1 MFFKNRKSAG
11 KQLAKELIHYQKAK
25 DCIVIG
31 LPRGGVVTAFEV
43 ASYLELP
50 FDIICPRKIR
60 APFNEELALGAVT
73 EADIGYLDDRLI
85 KDFKVSEEYL
95 RNEIQVRQKESLDR
109 LKNFRKNRVPLNL
122 KNKKVII
129 VDDGL
134 ATGAT
139 MLAAISDIRKK
150 QAAKVIVAIPVS
162 HPDSLALVQSKV
174 NEVIC
179 LFSTPLFYAVGQ
191 FYEDFEQTEDNEVM
205 ALLESAWAN

>member
-11 KQLAKELIHYQKAK
+11 KQLAKELIQYQKAK

-43 ASYLELP
+43 ANCLELP
-50 FDIICPRKIR
+50 LDIVCPRKLR

-73 EADIGYLDDRLI
+73 ETDVGYLNNRLI
-85 KDFKVSEEYL
+85 KSLNVSEEYL

-109 LKNFRKNRVPLNL
+109 LKSFRKNRLPLDL

-139 MLAAISDIRKK
+139 MLAAISDVRKK
-150 QAAKVIVAIPVS
+150 QATKVIVAIPVS
-162 HPDSLALVQSKV
+162 HPDSLALVQSQV
-174 NEVIC
+174 DEVIC

-191 FYEDFEQTEDNEVM
+191 FYEDFDQTEDNEVM
-205 ALLESAWAN
+205 QILASAWG